1 MRAEYDFS
9 KAKRGALIPSK
20 GKTRITIYIDDAV
33 LEAFRS
39 RAEKAGSGYQTLMNE
54 ALKAYLSTPGERPI
68 TESLLRQVIRE
79 EVPGPS
85 RLTKRSSGRSQSSR
99 R

>member
-1 MRAEYDFS
+1 MRPEYDFS

-20 GKTRITIYIDDAV
+20 GKTRITIYIDDVV
-33 LEAFRS
+33 LGEFRT
-39 RAEKAGSGYQTLMNE
+39 RAEKVGSGYQTLMNE
-54 ALKAYLSTPGERPI
+54 ALKIYLSGPGERPI

-79 EVPGPS
+79 EVPSIP
-85 RLTKRSSGRSQSSR
+85 RPTKRSSGRSQSSR

>member
-20 GKTRITIYIDDAV
+20 GKTRITIYIDDVV

-39 RAEKAGSGYQTLMNE
+39 RAEKTGSGYQTLMNE
-54 ALKAYLSTPGERPI
+54 ALKAYLSGSGERPI

-79 EVPGPS
+79 EVPSSS